1 MTSAIQL
8 IETLITPP
16 DCFKLEIVEVEQF
29 IIMGAIIFDQ
39 LWKIR
44 NAKIHE
50 AKDADVAIINQQIY
64 SCFKEYWA
72 GRKLKSKTLPSFV
85 HQPIK
90 TSWAAPTLGT
100 IKVNSDVAIGPNFSS
115 IAVVARDWRRNLVL
129 ALSKK
134 AKTTIPLQAE
144 AEAILWEIQLAGNNC
159 WPLVIFESDSLICID
174 ALRGKSLNYSWRIFG
189 CISCILLYSETNPG
203 WSFSWTKST
212 HIRRLKPYKKPKYS
226 KKIHQN
232 TSQQPPHSAEI
243 LKLMNSSSLS
253 WRSNCSSAKAL
264 NNLFFS
270 LLHSVSHAKNN
281 GNNNNNNNKNIVTI

>member
-1 MTSAIQL
+1 M
-8 IETLITPP
+8 
-16 DCFKLEIVEVEQF
+16 EQF

-115 IAVVARDWRRNLVL
+115 IAVVARGWRRNLVL

-144 AEAILWEIQLAGNNC
+144 AILWAIQLAG
-159 WPLVIFESDSLICID
+159 DS
-174 ALRGKSLNYSWRIFG
+174 F
-189 CISCILLYSETNPG
+189 
-203 WSFSWTKST
+203 
-212 HIRRLKPYKKPKYS
+212 
-226 KKIHQN
+226 
-232 TSQQPPHSAEI
+232 
-243 LKLMNSSSLS
+243 
-253 WRSNCSSAKAL
+253 
-264 NNLFFS
+264 
-270 LLHSVSHAKNN
+270 
-281 GNNNNNNNKNIVTI
+281 